1 MIHLQPASGRRVHIQ
16 FKKALLF
23 VGARDGRM
31 GPVPSGPMKPDAP
44 PPEPMII
51 DQITG
56 SLRAE
61 TVNTGVEGTLQTQM
75 VLTYPNPIVEG
86 EYIDMFIDP
95 ENVACMWT
103 VRSIIAATPEERS
116 QIA

>member
-31 GPVPSGPMKPDAP
+31 GPVPSGPSRPDAP

-56 SLRAE
+56 NLRSE
-61 TVNTGVEGTLQTQM
+61 TVASEGQSPQTQM

-103 VRSIIAATPEERS
+103 VRSIIAVTPEERS